1 MTTKKKSK
9 KKKSKKKKVKKKEDW
24 SEISFSTS
32 ELTYYDL
39 IVEEKNL
46 NSIEKINEQ
55 ISNVIEGGENEST
68 SHMVLGDL
76 NHYKD
81 KALNS
86 SYLKIDSTDITS
98 FDYTIENQGKLVAA
112 PKKGEVVFIFYYRYD
127 HAGYS
132 LTKNKN
138 FTNVCFKVK
147 SFKNEALLAEMYYDP
162 GFELTAHDASGGGV
176 MYLEIICANGK
187 TFEGMVADKDDLIQE
202 FHTYLTNKQKKLSQE
217 KGKKYLI
224 KISPSFLFTKINNWE
239 NDEGLDDDNNPTQ
252 EATDYCIVQLKAFI
266 DELKEK
272 VDGIIGEKILISTKH
287 PSTSGTSK
295 ASFNPEDF
303 HELSEFKNTF
313 KSNNWEDLNVYIL
326 LTKEI
331 SGKELNS
338 TFLSMSDYAFGASY
352 ITEGEI
358 VTQGYDDGEYDT
370 GYFAVTL
377 GNWDLDVEQYVSKE
391 NSSYS
396 HMSLEEYNK
405 VLTYL
410 TNKQKKLSQDKGKNY
425 LIKIFPHSL
434 FSEITD
440 LDEGMDKD
448 RNPTEKGKNNFVDQM
463 KSFIDEFK
471 EKFDGVIGEKILIS
485 YNSED
490 FYDLSELKNTLDS
503 NFEEL
508 NVYILLKTKI
518 LGEEL
523 NNIFLSMSDYG
534 FYADYPN
541 DEEKIITQGY
551 DKGEYDTGYFAA
563 NAGNDD
569 PEGYISDKNNPMSL
583 SLKKY
588 NEVMKTLAE

>member
-1 MTTKKKSK
+1 
-9 KKKSKKKKVKKKEDW
+9 
-24 SEISFSTS
+24 
-32 ELTYYDL
+32 
-39 IVEEKNL
+39 
-46 NSIEKINEQ
+46 
-55 ISNVIEGGENEST
+55 
-68 SHMVLGDL
+68 MVLGDL

-98 FDYTIENQGKLVAA
+98 FDYTIENQGKLVAT

-138 FTNVCFKVK
+138 HTNVCFKVK

-202 FHTYLTNKQKKLSQE
+202 FHTYLTNKQKKLSQ
-217 KGKKYLI
+217 
-224 KISPSFLFTKINNWE
+224 
-239 NDEGLDDDNNPTQ
+239 
-252 EATDYCIVQLKAFI
+252 
-266 DELKEK
+266 
-272 VDGIIGEKILISTKH
+272 
-287 PSTSGTSK
+287 
-295 ASFNPEDF
+295 
-303 HELSEFKNTF
+303 
-313 KSNNWEDLNVYIL
+313 
-326 LTKEI
+326 
-331 SGKELNS
+331 
-338 TFLSMSDYAFGASY
+338 
-352 ITEGEI
+352 
-358 VTQGYDDGEYDT
+358 
-370 GYFAVTL
+370 
-377 GNWDLDVEQYVSKE
+377 
-391 NSSYS
+391 
-396 HMSLEEYNK
+396 
-405 VLTYL
+405 
-410 TNKQKKLSQDKGKNY
+410 DKGKNY
-425 LIKIFPHSL
+425 LIKILPNSL

-440 LDEGMDKD
+440 LDEGVDKD
-448 RNPTEKGKNNFVDQM
+448 YNPTEKGKNYFVDRM

-503 NFEEL
+503 NFENL
-508 NVYILLKTKI
+508 HVYILLKTKI

-563 NAGNDD
+563 NTGNWDLD